1 MTLIVGVRLEVAP
14 RLLNYFTR
22 NTIMSKTYF
31 SHTGEQTKAIH
42 AGEEQDPVT
51 NASAPNIVMS
61 TTFVVDADAGFSVEG
76 LEEDAAWIYTRWG
89 NPTVHQLEL
98 KLAALEQSETAI
110 AFASGMG
117 AITALVFHTL
127 KAGDHLV
134 ISDVTYAALTEMA
147 NELIPE
153 LHIEVTKVNTSD
165 LKDIQVAVR
174 PNTKLIY
181 IETPCN
187 PLLRLTDIAAVAEI
201 AHQAGAKLAVDSTF
215 ATPISTKPLL
225 LGADFVIHSLTKYL
239 GGHGDALGGALLGSK
254 ADLTPLRK
262 KTAIRLG
269 GVISPFNAWLIMRGI
284 ATLPIRMRV
293 HEENAL
299 KVAAWLEQHPKVKKV
314 FYPGLTSHPQHELA
328 KRQMKNF
335 SGMITFQ
342 VDNGSEVAR
351 SFAEKLQIIHYAV
364 SLGHHRSL
372 IFYLRS
378 ADLLNS
384 SFKFATSAQLS
395 SWNDFAG
402 EGIFRFSVGLE
413 DADDIIADL
422 EQALI

>member
-1 MTLIVGVRLEVAP
+1 
-14 RLLNYFTR
+14 
-22 NTIMSKTYF
+22 MSITDF

-42 AGEEQDPVT
+42 AGEIPDPIT
-51 NASAPNIVMS
+51 KASAPNLVMS
-61 TTFVVDADAGFSVEG
+61 TTFVVDADTGFSVEG
-76 LEEDAAWIYTRWG
+76 FEDNDTWIYTRWG
-89 NPTVHQLEL
+89 NPTIHQLEL

-117 AITALVFHTL
+117 AITALLFHLL
-127 KAGDHLV
+127 KAGDHIV

-147 NELIPE
+147 NDLIPG
-153 LHIEVTKVNTSD
+153 LNIEVTKVNTSD
-165 LKDIQVAVR
+165 PEAIRRAIQQ
-174 PNTKLIY
+174 NTKLIY

-187 PLLRLTDIAAVAEI
+187 PLLRLTDIELIASI
-201 AHQAGAKLAVDSTF
+201 AHQAGIKLAVDSTF
-215 ATPISTKPLL
+215 ATPIATKPLL

-299 KVAAWLEQHPKVKKV
+299 KVAGYLENHPKVIKV
-314 FYPGLTSHPQHELA
+314 IYPGLPSHPQYELA

-335 SGMITFQ
+335 SGIITFQ
-342 VDNGSEVAR
+342 VENGSEQAKI
-351 SFAEKLQIIHYAV
+351 FAEKLQIIHYAV

-372 IFYLRS
+372 IFYLNS
-378 ADLLNS
+378 KDLMQS
-384 SFKFATSAQLS
+384 SFKLNTPEQLA
-395 SWNDFAG
+395 SWNNFAG

-422 EQALI
+422 EQALR

>member
-1 MTLIVGVRLEVAP
+1 MS
-14 RLLNYFTR
+14 
-22 NTIMSKTYF
+22 TIDF
-31 SHTGEQTKAIH
+31 SNAGEQTKAIH
-42 AGEEQDPVT
+42 AGEAPDPVT
-51 NASAPNIVMS
+51 KASAPNLVMS

-76 LEEDAAWIYTRWG
+76 FEESDTWIYTRWG
-89 NPTVHQLEL
+89 NPTINQLEL
-98 KLAALEQSETAI
+98 KLAALEQAETAI

-117 AITALVFHTL
+117 AITALLFHLL
-127 KAGDHLV
+127 KAGDHIV

-153 LHIEVTKVNTSD
+153 LNIEVTKVDTSD
-165 LKDIQVAVR
+165 PDAIRRAIR

-187 PLLRLTDIAAVAEI
+187 PLLRLTDIQAVASI
-201 AHQAGAKLAVDSTF
+201 AHEAGVKLAVDSTF

-239 GGHGDALGGALLGSK
+239 GGHGDALGGAILGSK
-254 ADLTPLRK
+254 ADLSPLRK

-299 KVAAWLEQHPKVKKV
+299 KVAHYLEQHPKVKKV
-314 FYPGLTSHPQHELA
+314 IYPGLPSHPQYELA

-342 VDNGSEVAR
+342 LENGAEQAKI
-351 SFAEKLQIIHYAV
+351 FAEKLQIIHYAV

-372 IFYLRS
+372 IFYLNS
-378 ADLLNS
+378 KDLLES
-384 SFKFATSAQLS
+384 SFKFDTPEQLA
-395 SWNDFAG
+395 SWNSFAG
-402 EGIFRFSVGLE
+402 EGIFRFSIVLE
-413 DADDIIADL
+413 DANDIIADL
-422 EQALI
+422 EQALS

>member
-1 MTLIVGVRLEVAP
+1 
-14 RLLNYFTR
+14 
-22 NTIMSKTYF
+22 MSITDF

-42 AGEEQDPVT
+42 AGEIPDPIT
-51 NASAPNIVMS
+51 KASAPNLVMS
-61 TTFVVDADAGFSVEG
+61 TTFVVDADTGFSVEG
-76 LEEDAAWIYTRWG
+76 FEDNDTWIYTRWG
-89 NPTVHQLEL
+89 NPTIHQLEL

-117 AITALVFHTL
+117 AITALLFHLL
-127 KAGDHLV
+127 KAGDHIV

-147 NELIPE
+147 NDLIPG
-153 LHIEVTKVNTSD
+153 LNIEVTKVNTSD
-165 LKDIQVAVR
+165 PEAIRHAIQ

-187 PLLRLTDIAAVAEI
+187 PLLRLTDIELIASI
-201 AHQAGAKLAVDSTF
+201 AHQAGIKLAVDSTF
-215 ATPISTKPLL
+215 ATPIATKPLL

-269 GVISPFNAWLIMRGI
+269 GVLSPFNAWLIMRGI

-299 KVAAWLEQHPKVKKV
+299 KVAGYLENHPKVIKV
-314 FYPGLTSHPQHELA
+314 IYPGLPSHPQYELA

-335 SGMITFQ
+335 SGIITFQ
-342 VDNGSEVAR
+342 VENGSEQAKI
-351 SFAEKLQIIHYAV
+351 FAEKLQIIHYAV

-372 IFYLRS
+372 IFYLNS
-378 ADLLNS
+378 KDLMQS
-384 SFKFATSAQLS
+384 SFKLNTPEQLA
-395 SWNDFAG
+395 SWNNFAG

-422 EQALI
+422 ERALR

>member
-1 MTLIVGVRLEVAP
+1 
-14 RLLNYFTR
+14 
-22 NTIMSKTYF
+22 MSKTDF
-31 SHTGEQTKAIH
+31 SGLGEQTKAIH
-42 AGEEQDPVT
+42 AGEEPDPVT
-51 NASAPNIVMS
+51 RASAPSINMS
-61 TTFVVDADAGFSVEG
+61 TTFVVEADAGFSVES
-76 LEEDAAWIYTRWG
+76 LDEDAAWIYTRWG
-89 NPTVHQLEL
+89 NPTIHQLEL
-98 KLAALEQSETAI
+98 KLAALEQAETAI

-117 AITALVFHTL
+117 AITALVFHLL

-147 NELIPE
+147 NEMIPE
-153 LHIEVTKVNTSD
+153 LNIEVTKVNTSD
-165 LKDIQVAVR
+165 PEAIKAAIK

-187 PLLRLTDIAAVAEI
+187 PLLRLTDIAEVTGI

-215 ATPISTKPLL
+215 ATPIATKPLL

-239 GGHGDALGGALLGSK
+239 GGHGDALGGAILGSK
-254 ADLTPLRK
+254 AALTPLRK

-314 FYPGLTSHPQHELA
+314 IYPGLPSHPQHELA

-342 VDNGSEVAR
+342 LENGNKQAKI
-351 SFAEKLQIIHYAV
+351 FAEKLQIIHYAV

-372 IFYLRS
+372 IFYLNS
-378 ADLLNS
+378 ADLLES
-384 SFKFATSAQLS
+384 SFKFATPEQLA

-402 EGIFRFSVGLE
+402 EGIFRFSIGLE

-422 EQALI
+422 KQALD

>member
-1 MTLIVGVRLEVAP
+1 
-14 RLLNYFTR
+14 
-22 NTIMSKTYF
+22 MSITDF

-42 AGEEQDPVT
+42 AGEIPDPIT
-51 NASAPNIVMS
+51 KASAPNLVMS
-61 TTFVVDADAGFSVEG
+61 TTFVVDADTGFSVEG
-76 LEEDAAWIYTRWG
+76 FEDNDTWIYTRWG
-89 NPTVHQLEL
+89 NPTIHQLEL
-98 KLAALEQSETAI
+98 KLAALEHSETAI

-117 AITALVFHTL
+117 AITALLFHLL
-127 KAGDHLV
+127 KAGDHIV

-147 NELIPE
+147 NDLIPG
-153 LHIEVTKVNTSD
+153 LNIEVTKVNTSD
-165 LKDIQVAVR
+165 PEAIRHAIQ

-187 PLLRLTDIAAVAEI
+187 PLLRLTDIELIASI
-201 AHQAGAKLAVDSTF
+201 AHQAGIKLAVDSTF
-215 ATPISTKPLL
+215 ATPIATKPLL

-269 GVISPFNAWLIMRGI
+269 GVLSPFNAWLIMRGI

-299 KVAAWLEQHPKVKKV
+299 KVAGYLENHPKVIKV
-314 FYPGLTSHPQHELA
+314 IYPGLPSHPQYELA

-335 SGMITFQ
+335 SGIITFQ
-342 VDNGSEVAR
+342 VENGSEQAKI
-351 SFAEKLQIIHYAV
+351 FAEKLQIIHYAV

-372 IFYLRS
+372 IFYLNS
-378 ADLLNS
+378 KDLMQS
-384 SFKFATSAQLS
+384 SFKLNTPEQLA
-395 SWNDFAG
+395 SWNNFAG

-422 EQALI
+422 ERALR

>member
-1 MTLIVGVRLEVAP
+1 
-14 RLLNYFTR
+14 
-22 NTIMSKTYF
+22 MSITDF

-42 AGEEQDPVT
+42 AGEIPDPIT
-51 NASAPNIVMS
+51 KASAPNLVMS
-61 TTFVVDADAGFSVEG
+61 TTFIVDADTGFSVEG
-76 LEEDAAWIYTRWG
+76 FEDNDTWIYTRWG
-89 NPTVHQLEL
+89 NPTIHQLEL

-117 AITALVFHTL
+117 AITALLFHLL
-127 KAGDHLV
+127 KAGDHIV

-147 NELIPE
+147 NDLIPG
-153 LHIEVTKVNTSD
+153 LNIEVTKVNTSD
-165 LKDIQVAVR
+165 PEAIRHAIQ

-187 PLLRLTDIAAVAEI
+187 PLLRLTDIELIASI
-201 AHQAGAKLAVDSTF
+201 AHQAGIKLAVDSTF
-215 ATPISTKPLL
+215 ATPIATKPLL

-269 GVISPFNAWLIMRGI
+269 GVLSPFNAWLIMRGI

-299 KVAAWLEQHPKVKKV
+299 KVAGYLENHPKVIKV
-314 FYPGLTSHPQHELA
+314 IYPGLPSHPQYELA

-335 SGMITFQ
+335 SGIITFQ
-342 VDNGSEVAR
+342 VENGSEQAKI
-351 SFAEKLQIIHYAV
+351 FAEKLQIIHYAV

-372 IFYLRS
+372 IFYLNS
-378 ADLLNS
+378 KDLMQS
-384 SFKFATSAQLS
+384 SFKLNTPEQLA
-395 SWNDFAG
+395 SWNNFAG

-422 EQALI
+422 ERALR

>member
-1 MTLIVGVRLEVAP
+1 
-14 RLLNYFTR
+14 
-22 NTIMSKTYF
+22 MSITDF

-42 AGEEQDPVT
+42 AGEIPDPIT
-51 NASAPNIVMS
+51 KASAPNLVMS
-61 TTFVVDADAGFSVEG
+61 TTFVVDADTGFSVEG
-76 LEEDAAWIYTRWG
+76 FEDNDTWIYTRWG
-89 NPTVHQLEL
+89 NPTIHQLEL

-117 AITALVFHTL
+117 AITALLFHLL
-127 KAGDHLV
+127 KAGDHIV

-147 NELIPE
+147 NDLIPG
-153 LHIEVTKVNTSD
+153 LNIEVTKVNTSD
-165 LKDIQVAVR
+165 PEAIRRAIQQ
-174 PNTKLIY
+174 NTKLIY

-187 PLLRLTDIAAVAEI
+187 PLLRLTDIELIASI
-201 AHQAGAKLAVDSTF
+201 AHQAGIKLAVDSTF
-215 ATPISTKPLL
+215 ATPIATKPLL

-299 KVAAWLEQHPKVKKV
+299 KVAGYLENHPKVIKV
-314 FYPGLTSHPQHELA
+314 IYPGLPSHPQYELA

-335 SGMITFQ
+335 SGIITFQ
-342 VDNGSEVAR
+342 VENGSEQAKI
-351 SFAEKLQIIHYAV
+351 FAEKLQIIHYAV

-372 IFYLRS
+372 IFYLNS
-378 ADLLNS
+378 KDLMQS
-384 SFKFATSAQLS
+384 SFKLNTPEQLA
-395 SWNDFAG
+395 SWNNFAG

-422 EQALI
+422 ERALR

>member
-1 MTLIVGVRLEVAP
+1 
-14 RLLNYFTR
+14 
-22 NTIMSKTYF
+22 MSITDF

-42 AGEEQDPVT
+42 AGEIPDPIT
-51 NASAPNIVMS
+51 KASAPNLVMS
-61 TTFVVDADAGFSVEG
+61 TTFVVDADTGFSVEG
-76 LEEDAAWIYTRWG
+76 FEDNDTWIYTRWG
-89 NPTVHQLEL
+89 NPTIHQLEL

-117 AITALVFHTL
+117 AITALLFHLL
-127 KAGDHLV
+127 KAGDHIV

-147 NELIPE
+147 NDLIPG
-153 LHIEVTKVNTSD
+153 LNIEVTKVNTSD
-165 LKDIQVAVR
+165 PEAIRHAIQ

-187 PLLRLTDIAAVAEI
+187 PLLRLTDIELIASI
-201 AHQAGAKLAVDSTF
+201 AHQAGIKLAVDSTF
-215 ATPISTKPLL
+215 ATPIATKPLL

-299 KVAAWLEQHPKVKKV
+299 KVAGYLENHPKVIKV
-314 FYPGLTSHPQHELA
+314 IYPGLPSHPQYELA

-335 SGMITFQ
+335 SGIITFQ
-342 VDNGSEVAR
+342 VENGSEQAKI
-351 SFAEKLQIIHYAV
+351 FAEKLQIIHYAV

-372 IFYLRS
+372 IFYLNS
-378 ADLLNS
+378 KDLMQS
-384 SFKFATSAQLS
+384 SFKLNTPEQLA
-395 SWNDFAG
+395 SWNNFAG

-422 EQALI
+422 ERALR